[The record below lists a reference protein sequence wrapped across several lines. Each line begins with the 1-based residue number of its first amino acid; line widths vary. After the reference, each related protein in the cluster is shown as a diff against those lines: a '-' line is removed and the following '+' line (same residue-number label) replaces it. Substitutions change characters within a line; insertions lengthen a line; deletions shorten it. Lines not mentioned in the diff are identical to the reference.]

1 MRFLLLVSLLL
12 FHIPASDAAS
22 AITQFNRLKN
32 AGLLV
37 IDTEGNEKR
46 SRNADTKYVPAST
59 VKVLTAL
66 VALETWGED
75 YRFTTEFYI
84 DTNDNR
90 LWIVG
95 KGDPYLVSEEIDLI
109 IEKIKQTYIGTISGI
124 GIDSTYFSE
133 PIVIDGQS
141 STSNPYDAP
150 VGALAANFNTIKVK
164 IRNRKIYAGE
174 KQTPLTPLAKKM
186 GWKLGT
192 GTHRLNLGSAT
203 KGPRYFG
210 ELVHEKLK
218 LAKLID
224 KRNISTGKLPTTA
237 EYLFVHENSRNLAEV
252 VTSMLKYSNNFI
264 ANQLYLTLGAEYQGA
279 PASMEK
285 SNTVFNDFIANNFY
299 WNNYNLNEGAGLS
312 RRNQLSAR
320 QLVDIMERFKPY
332 QHLMPRQDKT
342 ERIMAKTGTLRNV
355 NTYAGYIN
363 VNGELQSFAM
373 LINQSVNRDFRKQLA
388 SYLYRNP

>member
-12 FHIPASDAAS
+12 LHIPASDAAS

-37 IDTEGNEKR
+37 IDNEGNEKR

-150 VGALAANFNTIKVK
+150 VGALAANFNTIKIK
-164 IRNRKIYAGE
+164 IRNKKIYAGE

-186 GWKLGT
+186 GWRLGT

-203 KGPRYFG
+203 KGPR
-210 ELVHEKLK
+210 LCMKIH
-218 LAKLID
+218 
-224 KRNISTGKLPTTA
+224 
-237 EYLFVHENSRNLAEV
+237 
-252 VTSMLKYSNNFI
+252 
-264 ANQLYLTLGAEYQGA
+264 
-279 PASMEK
+279 
-285 SNTVFNDFIANNFY
+285 
-299 WNNYNLNEGAGLS
+299 
-312 RRNQLSAR
+312 
-320 QLVDIMERFKPY
+320 
-332 QHLMPRQDKT
+332 
-342 ERIMAKTGTLRNV
+342 GTW
-355 NTYAGYIN
+355 
-363 VNGELQSFAM
+363 
-373 LINQSVNRDFRKQLA
+373 RK
-388 SYLYRNP
+388 